1 MARPRRS
8 EQTREALIEEGI
20 RQLAAHGYHGTG
32 IKQILDAVRVPKG
45 SFYNYFD
52 SKETF
57 VAEIVRAYSEQGL
70 GQLDAYL
77 NSGKT
82 LSALDKLKAIYHYI
96 LEQHADVGQT
106 QRGCLIGS
114 LAAEI
119 GSSSV
124 VCQHA
129 LIEAC
134 RGWQHRLTELFREA
148 QQAHQVREDLS
159 PDEMA
164 TLFWSA
170 WEGSLLRMKM
180 EGSVQAPQRMLS
192 LLLDK
197 VFKHE

>member
-148 QQAHQVREDLS
+148 QQAHQVRDDLS

>member
-148 QQAHQVREDLS
+148 QQAHQVRDDLS

-180 EGSVQAPQRMLS
+180 EGSVQAPQRMLA
-192 LLLDK
+192 
-197 VFKHE
+197 VTG